1 MRVEATGALTFGKS
15 PIKSAPTPTGQK
27 GAVLRSPDLKP
38 RPIFY
43 PESDGQPLAETEL
56 HMDLLVESKE
66 ALKHYFRD
74 DPAIYV
80 GGSIFLYYVEGR
92 ADLSVSPDC
101 FVAFGVHKGKRRTYK
116 LWEEGAPPSLVI
128 ELTSRK
134 THRED
139 LGPKR
144 EVYARLGVTEYF
156 LFDPEG
162 LCFCPQLQ
170 LFRLVD
176 GAYEHVLP
184 HARDDGWLSLP
195 SAVLGLEVRTRKD
208 ALRWWDPTTAQPLSI
223 PTLDFASTLDRLH
236 ATEVD
241 ARQAHE
247 ELARLRAELESLR
260 KETGEGPPDSSPR

>member
-116 LWEEGAPPSLVI
+116 N
-128 ELTSRK
+128 
-134 THRED
+134 
-139 LGPKR
+139 
-144 EVYARLGVTEYF
+144 
-156 LFDPEG
+156 
-162 LCFCPQLQ
+162 
-170 LFRLVD
+170 
-176 GAYEHVLP
+176 
-184 HARDDGWLSLP
+184 
-195 SAVLGLEVRTRKD
+195 
-208 ALRWWDPTTAQPLSI
+208 
-223 PTLDFASTLDRLH
+223 
-236 ATEVD
+236 
-241 ARQAHE
+241 
-247 ELARLRAELESLR
+247 
-260 KETGEGPPDSSPR
+260 ETGEGPPDSSPR